1 MVLHFIMRKKGE
13 ILQDFFYFFLIV
25 VKNVEFTGVLAG
37 KYFAANV
44 KDLLFRRLFCSRKV
58 LGEGV
63 VIFDGREVVG

>member
-1 MVLHFIMRKKGE
+1 MRKKGE

-25 VKNVEFTGVLAG
+25 VKDVEFTGVLAG

-58 LGEGV
+58 LGKR
-63 VIFDGREVVG
+63 VIILDGCEIVG